1 VIAQTFNTVKVQ
13 QSNQLINP
21 FGGIQFVIK
30 QIKDAGIDKFI
41 NEQLGSRGKAKTYS
55 IADGLLS
62 IHYSHLCGGS
72 CIEDINTL
80 GEHIG
85 FHPGMSLTS
94 ADTALRIMQEL
105 KTADTL
111 IENNQITHQFNRHD
125 KLNDLLQKLAI
136 KTGSVIPTAANT
148 LDYDNVILENEK
160 SDAAK
165 TYKMTTGYQPGIAAI
180 GRQIV
185 FIEGRGGNTPAAYKM
200 DETLQQCFKGL
211 KDNGIHIEHFRSDS
225 AAYQQSVVEQAEKN
239 CTYFYIR
246 IDDSQSL
253 RDAIKDIPETEWKAA
268 VINNKKA
275 EIADT
280 PFFAFNGKKAYRA
293 VVQRRKRKDKQLDV
307 FTQSP
312 YAYYAIM
319 TNNETPEAT
328 NLYVTEFYNQ
338 RGDSERNFDMLN
350 NDFNCNRLPFSFLNA
365 NMVYLFAAA
374 ISFTLFEWVKR
385 LFFNK
390 GVIENTAMRCK
401 KFLFDFMILPAKWIK
416 TARQWVYKIFTTRN
430 CYKPL
435 MQ

>member
-1 VIAQTFNTVKVQ
+1 VKVQ

>member
-1 VIAQTFNTVKVQ
+1 MKVQ

-21 FGGIQFVIK
+21 FGGIQFVLK
-30 QIKDAGIDKFI
+30 QVKDAGIDKFI
-41 NEQLGSRGKAKTYS
+41 NEQLGSRGEAKTYS

-85 FHPGMSLTS
+85 FQPSLSLTS

-105 KTADTL
+105 KTEDTL
-111 IENNQITHQFNRHD
+111 VQNGEVTHQFNHHK
-125 KLNDLLQKLAI
+125 KLNDLLQKLAV
-136 KTGSVIPTAANT
+136 KTGCVIPTAANT
-148 LDYDNVILENEK
+148 IDYDNVILENEK

-200 DETLQQCFKGL
+200 DETLKQCFKGL

-225 AAYQQSVVEQAEKN
+225 AAYQQSVVEEAEKN
-239 CTYFYIR
+239 CTHIYIR

-253 RDAIKDIPETEWKAA
+253 RDAIKDIPETEWEPAI
-268 VINNKKA
+268 INNKKV

-280 PFFAFNGKKAYRA
+280 PFFPFNGKKAYRA
-293 VVQRRKRKDKQLDV
+293 VIQRRKRKDQQFDI

-312 YAYYAIM
+312 YAYYAVM
-319 TNNETPEAT
+319 TNNETPTAT
-328 NLYVTEFYNQ
+328 NLYVTKFYNQ
-338 RGDSERNFDMLN
+338 RGDSERNFDILN

-365 NMVYLFAAA
+365 NMIYLFAAA
-374 ISFTLFEWVKR
+374 ISFTLFEWVKQI
-385 LFFNK
+385 FFDK
-390 GVIENTAMRCK
+390 GAIANTAMRCK
-401 KFLFDFMILPAKWIK
+401 KFLFDFIILPAKWIK

-430 CYKPL
+430 SYKPL
-435 MQ
+435 ME

>member
-1 VIAQTFNTVKVQ
+1 VIAQTFNAVKVQ
-13 QSNQLINP
+13 QSTQLISP
-21 FGGIQFVIK
+21 FGGLQFVLK
-30 QIKDAGIDKFI
+30 QIKKAGIDNFI
-41 NEQLGSRGKAKTYS
+41 NEQLGSRGEAKTYS
-55 IADGLLS
+55 KADGLLS
-62 IHYSHLCGGS
+62 VHYSHLCGGS

-85 FHPGMSLTS
+85 FHPGLALPS

-105 KTADTL
+105 KTEDS
-111 IENNQITHQFNRHD
+111 IVQNGEVTHQFNHHN
-125 KLNDLLQKLAI
+125 KLNDVLQKLAL
-136 KTGSVIPTAANT
+136 KTHCIIPTAGNT

-200 DETLQQCFKGL
+200 DETLKQCFKGL
-211 KDNGIHIEHFRSDS
+211 TDNGICIENFRSDS
-225 AAYQQSVVEQAEKN
+225 AAYQQSVVEEVEKN
-239 CTYFYIR
+239 CTNFYIR
-246 IDDSQSL
+246 IDDSQTL
-253 RDAIKDIPETEWKAA
+253 RDAIKDIPQTQWKPAI
-268 VINNKKA
+268 INNKKV

-293 VVQRRKRKDKQLDV
+293 VVQRRKRKDRQLDV
-307 FTQSP
+307 FTQCP

-319 TNNETPEAT
+319 TNNETSIAT
-328 NLYVTEFYNQ
+328 NVYVTEFYNN
-338 RGDSERNFDMLN
+338 RGNSERNFDILN

-365 NMVYLFAAA
+365 NIVYLFAAA
-374 ISFTLFEWVKR
+374 ISFTLFEWVKQI
-385 LFFNK
+385 FFNK
-390 GVIENTAMRCK
+390 GAIENTAMRCK

-416 TARQWVYKIFTTRN
+416 TARQWVYKIFTTRK

-435 MQ
+435 ME

>member
-1 VIAQTFNTVKVQ
+1 MKVQ
-13 QSNQLINP
+13 QSTQLINP
-21 FGGIQFVIK
+21 FGGIQFVLK
-30 QIKDAGIDKFI
+30 QVKDAGIDKFI
-41 NEQLGSRGKAKTYS
+41 NEQLGSRGNAKIYS

-85 FHPGMSLTS
+85 FHPALSLTS
-94 ADTALRIMQEL
+94 ADTALRILQEL
-105 KTADTL
+105 KTEDT
-111 IENNQITHQFNRHD
+111 IIQNGGVTHQFNRHD
-125 KLNDLLQKLAI
+125 KLNGLLQKLAVR
-136 KTGSVIPTAANT
+136 TGSVIPKAPNI

-160 SDAAK
+160 CDAAK

-200 DETLQQCFKGL
+200 DETLKQCFKGL

-225 AAYQQSVVEQAEKN
+225 AAYQQSAVGQAEEN
-239 CTYFYIR
+239 CTNIYIR

-253 RDAIKDIPETEWKAA
+253 RDAIKDIPETEWKPAT
-268 VINNKKA
+268 INHKKV

-293 VVQRRKRKDKQLDV
+293 VVQRRKRKDEQFDV
-307 FTQSP
+307 FTGSA

-328 NLYVTEFYNQ
+328 NLYVTEFYNK
-338 RGDSERNFDMLN
+338 RGDSERNFDILN

-365 NMVYLFAAA
+365 NVVYLFAAA
-374 ISFTLFEWVKR
+374 ISFTLFEWVKHI
-385 LFFNK
+385 FFNK
-390 GVIENTAMRCK
+390 GAIANTAMRCK
-401 KFLFDFMILPAKWIK
+401 KFLFDFIILPAKWIK
-416 TARQWVYKIFTTRN
+416 TARQWVYKIFTTRS
-430 CYKPL
+430 CYNPL
-435 MQ
+435 IE

>member
-1 VIAQTFNTVKVQ
+1 MIAQTSNAVKVQ
-13 QSNQLINP
+13 QSTELINP

-30 QIKDAGIDKFI
+30 HIKEAGIDKFI
-41 NEQLGSRGKAKTYS
+41 NEQLGSRGQAKTYS

-72 CIEDINTL
+72 CIEDVNTL

-105 KTADTL
+105 KTEDSITKNG
-111 IENNQITHQFNRHD
+111 EVTHQFNYNN
-125 KLNDLLQKLAI
+125 KLNDLLQKLAL
-136 KTGSVIPTAANT
+136 KTGSVIATAHNT

-180 GRQIV
+180 GRQVV

-200 DETLQQCFKGL
+200 DETLKQCFKGL

-225 AAYQQSVVEQAEKN
+225 AAYQQSVVEEAEKN
-239 CTYFYIR
+239 CTNIYIR

-253 RDAIKDIPETEWKAA
+253 RDAIKDIPEREWEPAI
-268 VINNKKA
+268 INHKKV

-280 PFFAFNGKKAYRA
+280 PFFPFGGKKAYRA
-293 VVQRRKRKDKQLDV
+293 VVQRRKRKDEQFDV

-319 TNNETPEAT
+319 TNNDTPR
-328 NLYVTEFYNQ
+328 Q
-338 RGDSERNFDMLN
+338 
-350 NDFNCNRLPFSFLNA
+350 P
-365 NMVYLFAAA
+365 
-374 ISFTLFEWVKR
+374 I
-385 LFFNK
+385 
-390 GVIENTAMRCK
+390 
-401 KFLFDFMILPAKWIK
+401 FM
-416 TARQWVYKIFTTRN
+416 
-430 CYKPL
+430 
-435 MQ
+435 

>member
-1 VIAQTFNTVKVQ
+1 MKVQ

>member
-1 VIAQTFNTVKVQ
+1 MKVQ

-30 QIKDAGIDKFI
+30 HIKEAGIDKFI
-41 NEQLGSRGKAKTYS
+41 DEQLGSRGEAKTYS
-55 IADGLLS
+55 ISDGLLS

-85 FHPGMSLTS
+85 FHPGLSLTS

-105 KTADTL
+105 KTDDT
-111 IENNQITHQFNRHD
+111 IIQNDEVTHQFNRHE
-125 KLNDLLQKLAI
+125 KLNLLLQKLAV
-136 KTGSVIPTAANT
+136 KTGAVIPTANNT

-200 DETLQQCFKGL
+200 DETLKQCFKGL

-225 AAYQQSVVEQAEKN
+225 AAYQQSVVEEAENN
-239 CTYFYIR
+239 CTHIYIR

-253 RDAIKDIPETEWKAA
+253 RDAIIDIPETEWKPAI
-268 VINNKKA
+268 INNKKV

-280 PFFAFNGKKAYRA
+280 PFFPFNGKKAYRA
-293 VVQRRKRKDKQLDV
+293 VVQRRKRKDKQYDV

-319 TNNETPEAT
+319 TNNETKEAT
-328 NLYVTEFYNQ
+328 NLYVTEFYNR
-338 RGDSERNFDMLN
+338 RGDSERNFDILN

-365 NMVYLFAAA
+365 NVVYLFAAA
-374 ISFTLFEWVKR
+374 ISFTLFEWIKR
-385 LFFNK
+385 VFFNK
-390 GVIENTAMRCK
+390 GAIANTAMDVKSSC
-401 KFLFDFMILPAKWIK
+401 LIL
-416 TARQWVYKIFTTRN
+416 
-430 CYKPL
+430 
-435 MQ
+435 

>member
-1 VIAQTFNTVKVQ
+1 MKVQ
-13 QSNQLINP
+13 QSTELISP
-21 FGGIQFVIK
+21 FGGIQFVLK
-30 QIKDAGIDKFI
+30 QLKDAGIDKFI
-41 NEQLGSRGKAKTYS
+41 NDQLGSRGEAKIYS
-55 IADGLLS
+55 TADGLLS

-85 FHPGMSLTS
+85 FHPGLSLTS

-105 KTADTL
+105 KTEDT
-111 IENNQITHQFNRHD
+111 IIQNDEVTHQFNRHD
-125 KLNDLLQKLAI
+125 KLNDLLQKLAL
-136 KTGSVIPTAANT
+136 KTGSVIPVVANT

-185 FIEGRGGNTPAAYKM
+185 FIEGRGGNTPASYKM
-200 DETLQQCFKGL
+200 NETLKQCFKGL

-225 AAYQQSVVEQAEKN
+225 AAYQQLVAEEAEKN
-239 CTYFYIR
+239 CTYIYIR

-253 RDAIKDIPETEWKAA
+253 RDAIKDIPETEWEPAI
-268 VINNKKA
+268 INNKKV

-280 PFFAFNGKKAYRA
+280 PFFPFDGKKAYRA
-293 VVQRRKRKDKQLDV
+293 VVQRRKRKDKQFDV

-312 YAYYAIM
+312 YTYYAIM
-319 TNNETPEAT
+319 TNNEMPSAT
-328 NLYVTEFYNQ
+328 NLFVTEFYNQ
-338 RGDSERNFDMLN
+338 RGDSERNFDILN

-365 NMVYLFAAA
+365 NVVYLFAAA
-374 ISFTLFEWVKR
+374 ISFTLFEWVKQ
-385 LFFNK
+385 LFFAK
-390 GVIENTAMRCK
+390 GAIKNTAMRCK
-401 KFLFDFMILPAKWIK
+401 KFLFDFIILPAKWIK
-416 TARQWVYKIFTTRN
+416 TARQWVYKIFTTRD

-435 MQ
+435 ME